1 VGWLGV
7 LRIYLTNISAG
18 IEIGSC
24 LAVDWTRDYWKIWKG
39 EKIYPISRQWTRE
52 TDVSKT

>member
-1 VGWLGV
+1 MGWLGV

-24 LAVDWTRDYWKIWKG
+24 LAVDWTRDYWKNWKG